1 MKGNV
6 KPGNRNVEKD
16 IKEINQGTIARGDK
30 RERGRG
36 EDKRMR
42 SLSLRFLKQGVAVRD
57 R

>member
-1 MKGNV
+1 MNRDV

-30 RERGRG
+30 RERARG
-36 EDKRMR
+36 DKRMR
-42 SLSLRFLKQGVAVRD
+42 SLSLRFLKQGVTVRD